1 MKGTKMEITQT
12 SISRRNLLR
21 GAAAT
26 ALLLPFG
33 MSLASCAAPGGGGG
47 GSAPA
52 GEITADNPFG
62 VAANTTVD
70 AVIFNGGYGVDY
82 VENAG
87 KIMEKSKGMDGV
99 TVKVSP
105 STKIATELQPR
116 FVGGNPPDLVDNS
129 GANSIGWNTIIDQLE
144 DLSDV
149 IDAENLEGVKIA
161 DTLFGGVK
169 EPGTFDGK
177 FVALNYVM
185 TVYGIW
191 YSSSLFEK
199 NGWHVPTSWQDLKAL
214 GEAAKAQGK
223 YLFLWG
229 KEAATYYQTL
239 VMDSAV
245 IQGGD
250 AVRLPLE
257 NLEEGCW
264 SNPVIQDILTILHD
278 LIASGYV
285 KPGGSGTQ
293 FTEAQAQWSNK
304 EEALL
309 YPSGSWIE
317 NEMKSQTA
325 EGFAMMG
332 IPDLPLNNDQTT
344 PAGYMRAEAGEPFI
358 VPSKAKNP
366 AGGKELLRTMLSKES
381 AVAFAKE
388 KLAPTIVKDT
398 VPEDGFGS
406 TALQSQG
413 KMLAAAGDNVFTL
426 KFYNL
431 YGMNSDQLPIWNSF
445 LDGKMSVEEI
455 TKQLQ
460 ALTDKVRED
469 DSITKIEIK

>member
-1 MKGTKMEITQT
+1 MELTQT

-33 MSLASCAAPGGGGG
+33 MSLASCAAPGGGGSTG
-47 GSAPA
+47 PK
-52 GEITADNPFG
+52 GEVTADNPFG

-82 VENAG
+82 VENAA
-87 KIMEKSKGMDGV
+87 KLMEGSKGLEGV
-99 TVKVSP
+99 TIKVSP

-129 GANSIGWNTIIDQLE
+129 GANSIGWNTIIEQLE
-144 DLSDV
+144 DLTEV
-149 IDAENLEGVKIA
+149 IDSENLEGTKIR
-161 DTLFGGVK
+161 DTLFGGV
-169 EPGTFDGK
+169 EAPGTFDGK

-191 YSSSLFEK
+191 YSSSLFEQ
-199 NGWHVPTSWQDLKAL
+199 NGWEIPTSWQDLKAL

-229 KEAATYYQTL
+229 KEAATYYQTM
-239 VMDSAV
+239 VVDSAV

-250 AVRLPLE
+250 DVRLPLE

-264 SNPVIQDILTILHD
+264 SNPIIQEILTIFHD

-304 EEALL
+304 QEALL

-325 EGFAMMG
+325 EGFDMMG
-332 IPDLPLNNDQTT
+332 IAELPLDGSQST
-344 PAGYMRAEAGEPFI
+344 PAGFMRAEAGEPFI

-381 AVAFAKE
+381 AVEFAKT

-413 KMLAAAGDNVFTL
+413 KLLAAAGDNVFTI
-426 KFYNL
+426 KSFNL

-445 LDGKMSVEEI
+445 LDGKMTVEDL

-460 ALTDKVRED
+460 DLTDKVRDD
-469 DSITKIEIK
+469 DSVNKIEIK